1 MARNGNKKVNTNIFE
16 SLSTNTPIR
25 SEPTKVLTQPKISQ
39 FTSARKR
46 VLDDSDFP
54 ELSEPHKRANLSS
67 NPSPKSNEVIQP
79 NILPNPS
86 SELSANPSKST
97 SAESGVSHVGL
108 RSNENEVVSE
118 QTQPMPAS
126 GFTKKN
132 SLNFSEELQIVG
144 NLLSSEQATEKDRAL
159 LSLLNR
165 VCEQM
170 ESNDKEI
177 ESLKKEVI
185 GLKQELGLQINRSKR
200 EGLNRSE
207 SALKEEVG
215 KSMKTLRII
224 GVKAEG
230 KSNTELIK
238 DTVNKLKDP
247 TQAYPPSLEN
257 VKVFKKKGSDLA
269 NIIIRCSSADK
280 KHDFETRGR
289 KAGLMIRQNLPSTLV
304 KTASELRVI
313 FNHYATEKNCI
324 AMVKLG
330 QTSFEIHTKPINRGG
345 GWNFFESV
353 QLPYSKYQL
362 KLNGG
367 KQRMCSKFVDLSKVH
382 IPNHY

>member
-46 VLDDSDFP
+46 VLDNSDFP

-67 NPSPKSNEVIQP
+67 NLSPKSNEVIQP
-79 NILPNPS
+79 NILLNPS
-86 SELSANPSKST
+86 SELSSNPSKNT
-97 SAESGVSHVGL
+97 SAESGLSHVGL

-118 QTQPMPAS
+118 QTQPMPAP
-126 GFTKKN
+126 GFTKN
-132 SLNFSEELQIVG
+132 SLKFSEELQIVG
-144 NLLSSEQATEKDRAL
+144 NLFSSEQATEKDRAL

-170 ESNDKEI
+170 ESNEKEI
-177 ESLKKEVI
+177 ESLKKEII

-207 SALKEEVG
+207 SVLKEEVE

-247 TQAYPPSLEN
+247 IQASPPSLEN

-289 KAGLMIRQNLPSTLV
+289 KAGLTIRQNLPSTLV

-313 FNHYATEKNCI
+313 FNHYATGKNCI

-330 QTSFEIHTKPINRGG
+330 QTSFEIHTKPINGGG

-353 QLPYSKYQL
+353 QLPYSKHQL